1 MNHKINLLV
10 VPENIASGYISFE
23 KNMYGPTLPHIP
35 TVDGS
40 SKQIFRKKINTGF
53 VKCYA
58 VFLGTKDSM
67 FYSCM
72 ATMSNQRQQVE
83 EEITQLK
90 FK

>member
-1 MNHKINLLV
+1 MH
-10 VPENIASGYISFE
+10 
-23 KNMYGPTLPHIP
+23 GPTLPHIP
-35 TVDGS
+35 TVDGF
-40 SKQIFRKKINTGF
+40 SKQILRKKKKTTGF
-53 VKCYA
+53 VKRYA

-67 FYSCM
+67 FCSCM